1 MFSKRFFLSFLRIS
15 FLKSHF
21 PLKKHLTTPRIF
33 NFSAKKFSTNQ
44 ISEED
49 FQSKLVEF
57 ENQIYLFWSDENY
70 QECLNLRLQEMQLKK
85 SYYNTEAYSV
95 FSEDCCKIGVLYNEI
110 MDDKNALE
118 FFDKGLQN
126 LLNEPNNYAIIADIK
141 HNKGITQM
149 NIGKLGEA
157 IVLVEE
163 AKALKQQIYKPEED
177 YISLGIT
184 CFNLGNMYE
193 LNGEMIEKAIG
204 NYLEA
209 IELFKSGMED
219 NPKECLLN
227 LANTYE
233 QLGLLY
239 FTIKQFEKAKE
250 IFEQTPKMFEESFG
264 KEHILVV
271 KSLCNAATTF
281 LALKEYETA
290 EENLLKALDLIEI
303 PNEITWS
310 LYCLV
315 NMLLARMEFQTGNS
329 ENSKRLLQNVEEMFE
344 ELKIEDLN
352 QLHSFYLEK
361 SQILIGLEEYE
372 AAFASIKKCMDFNHK
387 LFENG
392 KKNLALPNIFIVYA
406 KYFLYHKKES
416 QKAGQFIEQA
426 YVKAL
431 EYYGEFDEIIGQLHK
446 LKATICYH
454 EKKLKESVELLKKA
468 EIIFEKNRKT
478 SLFELAEVTF
488 DIGMLY
494 KEIEYKEEGLNY
506 LMKSLDLQKEL
517 YYI

>member
-1 MFSKRFFLSFLRIS
+1 MFFKRFFLSFLRIS
-15 FLKSHF
+15 FLKSPF
-21 PLKKHLTTPRIF
+21 PLIKPLTTTGIF
-33 NFSAKKFSTNQ
+33 NFSGKKFSTNR

-57 ENQIYLFWSDENY
+57 ENQIYLSWSDENY
-70 QECLNLRLQEMQLKK
+70 QDCLNLRLQEMQLKK

-110 MDDKNALE
+110 MDDKKALE
-118 FFDKGLQN
+118 FFNKGLQN
-126 LLNEPNNYAIIADIK
+126 LTKELKNYAIIADIN

-149 NIGKLGEA
+149 NLGNLGEA

-163 AKALKQQIYKPEED
+163 AKALKRQVYKPEED
-177 YISLGIT
+177 HFSLGIT

-193 LNGEMIEKAIG
+193 LNGGMIDKAIG

-227 LANTYE
+227 MANTYE

-239 FTIKQFEKAKE
+239 FTIKQFEKARE

-264 KEHILVV
+264 KDHILVV

-281 LALKEYETA
+281 LALKEYKTA
-290 EENLLKALDLIEI
+290 EENLLKALELIES

-315 NMLLARMEFQTGNS
+315 NILLARMEFQTGNS
-329 ENSKRLLQNVEEMFE
+329 EKSKRFLQNVEEMFE

-372 AAFASIKKCMDFNHK
+372 TAFDSIKKCMDLNHK

-406 KYFLYHKKES
+406 KYFLYYKKES

-426 YVKAL
+426 YAKAL
-431 EYYGEFDEIIGQLHK
+431 EYYGEFDEIIGKLHK
-446 LKATICYH
+446 LKATIYYR
-454 EKKLKESVELLKKA
+454 EKKLNESIELLKKA
-468 EIIFEKNRKT
+468 EIIFEKNKKT
-478 SLFELAEVTF
+478 SLIELAEVTF
-488 DIGMLY
+488 DIGILY
-494 KEIEYKEEGLNY
+494 SEIEEKEG
-506 LMKSLDLQKEL
+506 SLINLF
-517 YYI
+517 